1 MLWREAVTDEAGERK
16 CVQILPVGFG
26 PKLKRSY
33 RGSCP
38 LSGPFNAAGVGSPE
52 RSDAPGRV
60 KEKTRDSLQISD
72 REELNDER
80 GESPCQ

>member
-1 MLWREAVTDEAGERK
+1 
-16 CVQILPVGFG
+16 
-26 PKLKRSY
+26 
-33 RGSCP
+33 
-38 LSGPFNAAGVGSPE
+38 LSGPFNIAGVGSPE
-52 RSDAPGRV
+52 HGDVPGRV